1 MKAKLKHLNPD
12 AEPED
17 IQRYK
22 LKVLLTD
29 AELEEFQAMML
40 FAVRNAPKISQQ
52 HQAKHVLTAIN
63 EKLKGF

>member
-12 AEPED
+12 ADQHD
-17 IQRYK
+17 IRRYK
-22 LKVLLTD
+22 IKLLVTD
-29 AELEEFQAMML
+29 DELGMFQEMML

-63 EKLKGF
+63 EKLGGF